1 MALQLSALAAL
12 AEDQVLFPE
21 PTWKL
26 TNHREK
32 PQKWRVEISSS
43 QKKVKTVWQLS
54 DSSPI
59 DHSSFHKP
67 DFSELTLNG
76 SLEERTAFINMVT
89 CSQVHFNTNQKRWGE
104 ETGNFQI
111 LKYRHQVNFEAE
123 KKHDPEGCLKDEG
136 GDEILSQPWLLRR
149 SVSSRAAMRMERTQ
163 TVGTTISEAT
173 RMCLSKGSET
183 DREHSTR
190 SELCFEAKLKKRYH
204 CGVFCIVFV

>member
-1 MALQLSALAAL
+1 M
-12 AEDQVLFPE
+12 
-21 PTWKL
+21 
-26 TNHREK
+26 
-32 PQKWRVEISSS
+32 
-43 QKKVKTVWQLS
+43 
-54 DSSPI
+54 
-59 DHSSFHKP
+59 
-67 DFSELTLNG
+67 
-76 SLEERTAFINMVT
+76 
-89 CSQVHFNTNQKRWGE
+89 
-104 ETGNFQI
+104 
-111 LKYRHQVNFEAE
+111 NFEAE